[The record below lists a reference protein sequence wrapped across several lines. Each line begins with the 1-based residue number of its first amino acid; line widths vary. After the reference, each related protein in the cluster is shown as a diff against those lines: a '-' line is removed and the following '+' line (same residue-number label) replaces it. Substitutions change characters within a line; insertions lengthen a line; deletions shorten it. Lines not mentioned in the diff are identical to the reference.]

1 MYRKILVLLD
11 GSVLADAVLPHVDL
25 IAMST
30 HRRTGLGRLVYGSVA
45 EKVLQNATCPVLL
58 IRAKG
63 EG

>member
-1 MYRKILVLLD
+1 MYKEILVLLD
-11 GSVLADAVLPHVDL
+11 GSELVEVVLPYVDL

-30 HRRTGLGRLVYGSVA
+30 HCRTGLGRLVYGSVA
-45 EKVLQNATCPVLL
+45 EKVLQSATCPVPL